1 MKKIALALALA
12 GAFASF
18 NAQAWGYEGHRAVAA
33 IAERLLKG
41 TNAEKQIAALLKPGE
56 SLESIS
62 VWADC
67 VKGSTCGPQTPE
79 MQEYVAANARH
90 GEYHYTDVPYQMEH
104 YRDGAMGTSD
114 VDIVVTLRQAIA
126 VLQGKTDPASNPHGF
141 TRRQALLV
149 ITHLVGDIHQPLH
162 VGASYVDKSGK
173 FVVPGSHAEVD
184 NVNIFDPRG
193 GNNLMIDDEKM
204 SSTSASLIPGEA
216 KPLPPGVTR
225 SATRPLHSYWDSTV
239 VDYAMR
245 RSSTKTPEQFA
256 QKMVESHPDI
266 ARSAGEPGTW
276 PTQWADDSL
285 AAARVAFTGVTAGKM
300 SQQTSRKGEVYYTFA
315 MDTPPN
321 YPVPSS
327 DLARTQL
334 VKGGYRLAALLQA
347 IWP

>member
-1 MKKIALALALA
+1 MKKIACVLALA

-18 NAQAWGYEGHRAVAA
+18 NAQAWGYDGHRSIGA
-33 IAERLLKG
+33 IADRLLKG
-41 TNAEKQIAALLKPGE
+41 SNAEKQVAALLLPGE
-56 SLESIS
+56 SLESVS

-67 VKGSTCGPQTPE
+67 VKGNTCGPQTAE
-79 MQEYVAANARH
+79 MQDYVAANARH
-90 GEYHYTDVPYQMEH
+90 TEYHYTDVPYQNEH
-104 YRDGAMGTSD
+104 YHAGAMGTSD

-126 VLQGKTDPASNPHGF
+126 VLQGKTDPVSNPHGF

-149 ITHLVGDIHQPLH
+149 LAHLVGDIHQPLH
-162 VGASYVDKSGK
+162 VGSSFVDKNGK
-173 FVVPGSHAEVD
+173 FVVPKKHEEIDG
-184 NVNIFDPRG
+184 VNIFDPRG

-204 SSTSASLIPGEA
+204 GRTSATLIPGEA

-256 QKMVESHPDI
+256 QKIVDGKPEFK
-266 ARSAGEPGTW
+266 RNGGEPASW
-276 PTQWADDSL
+276 PVQWADESL
-285 AAARVAFTGVTAGKM
+285 AAAKLAFEGVTAGKM
-300 SQQTSRKGEVYYTFA
+300 STQTSRKGEVYTVFA

-327 DLARTQL
+327 DLARKQL
-334 VKGGYRLAALLQA
+334 VKGGYNLAAVLQA